1 MNHKLPVLKI
11 EDGELEE
18 VARSVRSSK
27 EISNRV
33 IVKLHPGDGM
43 FKGVNDVFVRN
54 LMTPS
59 RRVDLHLLSVLRKYG
74 ESTRAVP
81 DRDGVTGNMALECR
95 HDLPCYAHWH
105 TLLLNPRC
113 QDNLTL

>member
-11 EDGELEE
+11 EDNEFEE
-18 VARSVRSSK
+18 VARPIRSPK
-27 EISNRV
+27 EVANRI

-43 FKGVNDVFVRN
+43 FKGVNNVFVRN

-74 ESTRAVP
+74 EST
-81 DRDGVTGNMALECR
+81 G
-95 HDLPCYAHWH
+95 LPRPGWG
-105 TLLLNPRC
+105 
-113 QDNLTL
+113 